1 MRRAARDRLPCP
13 TMIHD
18 LLIAQKP
25 RPQGFEFHYAEA
37 STPERALCGEAVSP
51 TQIPPAFYGVD
62 SAIEGRWCLRC
73 ETLQRRAAA
82 LAFKV
87 PEADGDAPCV

>member
-1 MRRAARDRLPCP
+1 
-13 TMIHD
+13 MIHH

-25 RPQGFEFHYAEA
+25 LPQGLEFHYAEG
-37 STPERALCGEAVSP
+37 STPERALCGEPVSP

-73 ETLQRRAAA
+73 EALQRRTAA
-82 LAFKV
+82 LTAGAT
-87 PEADGDAPCV
+87 EAEGDAPGV